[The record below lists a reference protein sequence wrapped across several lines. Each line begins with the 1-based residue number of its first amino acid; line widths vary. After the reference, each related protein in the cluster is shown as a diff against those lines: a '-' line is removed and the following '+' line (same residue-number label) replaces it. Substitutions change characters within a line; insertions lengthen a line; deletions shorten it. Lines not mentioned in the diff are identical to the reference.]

1 MENFARNSLKNKKF
15 IIFGGGFSGQFI
27 ANQIRCLGCEAIT
40 SSRQIN
46 NDKTSFVFD
55 SLSNALPPEQIF
67 DGTTHV
73 LSCIPPE
80 KNGKDPVLS
89 RLHKKLRSLDL
100 EWVGY
105 LSTTGVYGNTFGSW
119 VTESDPTKP
128 LQDRSKRRLLCER
141 SWLDSNLPIQIFR
154 LPGIYGPGRSTFESI
169 FKKNIKV
176 IHKPNQVFSRIHVED
191 IANAI
196 LYLIFKINDKNFKQ
210 IINIADNYP
219 TSQIEVIEHSYKL
232 LGLKMPKPINFDDA
246 KKLLSP
252 IALSFWEENRR
263 VSNALLC
270 KDLGYKLIHKN
281 YKSGLKSCLEII
293 KKKNLGSYNSHEL
306 NN

>member
-1 MENFARNSLKNKKF
+1 MANFARNSLKEKKF

-27 ANQIRCLGCEAIT
+27 ANEIRNLGCEALT
-40 SSRQIN
+40 SSRQIQKN
-46 NDKTSFVFD
+46 TTSFVFD
-55 SLSNALPPEQIF
+55 SLSKALPPEHIF

-73 LSCIPPE
+73 LSCIPPD
-80 KNGKDPVLS
+80 KNGDDPVLS
-89 RLHKKLRSLDL
+89 RLHNKLKSLNL

-105 LSTTGVYGNTFGSW
+105 LSTTGVYGNTFGEW
-119 VTESDPTKP
+119 VTEKDPVKP
-128 LQDRSKRRLLCER
+128 LQDRSKRRLQCER

-176 IHKPNQVFSRIHVED
+176 IHKPNQVFSRIHVAD

-196 LYLIFKINDKNFKQ
+196 LYLLLEINNENFKQ

-219 TSQIEVIEHSYKL
+219 TSQIEVIEYSYKL
-232 LGLKMPKPINFDDA
+232 LGLNMPEPMNFDEA

-263 VSNALLC
+263 VSNTLLC
-270 KDLGYKLIHKN
+270 NDLGYELIHKN
-281 YKSGLKSCLEII
+281 YKSGLQNCLEII
-293 KKKNLGSYNSHEL
+293 KQKDFK
-306 NN
+306 

>member
-1 MENFARNSLKNKKF
+1 MENFASNSLENKKF

-27 ANQIRCLGCEAIT
+27 ANEIRKLGGEALT
-40 SSRQIN
+40 SSRQLQN
-46 NDKTSFVFD
+46 NSNSFVFD
-55 SLSNALPPEQIF
+55 SFSRALPSEHIF

-73 LSCIPPE
+73 LSCIPPD
-80 KNGKDPVLS
+80 KSGKDPVLS
-89 RLHKKLRSLDL
+89 RLHKKLKSLDL

-105 LSTTGVYGNTFGSW
+105 LSTTGVYGNTFGEW
-119 VTESDPTKP
+119 VTEKDPANP

-176 IHKPNQVFSRIHVED
+176 IHKPNQVFSRIHVAD

-196 LYLIFKINDKNFKQ
+196 IYLLKINNENFKQ

-232 LGLKMPKPINFDDA
+232 LGLKMPEPMNFDSA

-263 VSNALLC
+263 VSNTLLC

-293 KKKNLGSYNSHEL
+293 KQKNLK
-306 NN
+306 

>member
-1 MENFARNSLKNKKF
+1 MKNFARGSLKKKKF
-15 IIFGGGFSGQFI
+15 IIFGGGFSGKYI
-27 ANQIRCLGCEAIT
+27 AQEIRKLGCEALT
-40 SSRQIN
+40 SSRKSQ
-46 NDKTSFVFD
+46 NDARSFVFD
-55 SLSNALPPEQIF
+55 SLSKELPPEHIF
-67 DGTTHV
+67 DRTTHV
-73 LSCIPPE
+73 ISCIPPD
-80 KNGKDPVLS
+80 KSGRDPVLS
-89 RLHKKLRSLDL
+89 RLLKKLKSLDL

-105 LSTTGVYGNTFGSW
+105 LSTTGVYGNTFGEW
-119 VTESDPTKP
+119 VTENDPPNP

-169 FKKNIKV
+169 FKNNIKI
-176 IHKPNQVFSRIHVED
+176 IHKQNQVFSRIHVAD

-196 LYLIFKINDKNFKQ
+196 IYLLLKINDENFKQ

-232 LGLKMPKPINFDDA
+232 LGLKMPEPMNFEDA

-252 IALSFWEENRR
+252 IALSFWQENRR

-270 KDLGYKLIHKN
+270 KDLGYKLIYEN
-281 YKSGLKSCLEII
+281 YESGLSNCLKII
-293 KKKNLGSYNSHEL
+293 QQKNLM
-306 NN
+306 

>member
-1 MENFARNSLKNKKF
+1 MENFASNALKKKKF

-27 ANQIRCLGCEAIT
+27 ANEIRKLGCEVLT
-40 SSRQIN
+40 SSRQRQN
-46 NDKTSFVFD
+46 NTTSFVFD
-55 SLSNALPPEQIF
+55 SLSNALPPENIF

-73 LSCIPPE
+73 LSCIPPD
-80 KNGKDPVLS
+80 KSGGDPVLS
-89 RLHKKLRSLDL
+89 RLHKKLKSLDL

-105 LSTTGVYGNTFGSW
+105 LSTTGVYGNTFGEW
-119 VTESDPTKP
+119 VTEKDPANP
-128 LQDRSKRRLLCER
+128 LQERSKRRLLCER

-176 IHKPNQVFSRIHVED
+176 IHKPNQVFSRIHVAD

-196 LYLIFKINDKNFKQ
+196 IYLLKINNENFEQ

-219 TSQIEVIEHSYKL
+219 TSQIEVIKHSYKL
-232 LGLKMPKPINFDDA
+232 LGLKMPEVINFDDA

-263 VSNALLC
+263 VSNTLLC

-281 YKSGLKSCLEII
+281 YKSGLKNCLEII
-293 KKKNLGSYNSHEL
+293 KQKNFSSKII
-306 NN
+306 

>member
-1 MENFARNSLKNKKF
+1 MRNFARNSLEKKKF

-27 ANQIRCLGCEAIT
+27 ANEIRKLGCEVLT
-40 SSRQIN
+40 SSRQIQKN
-46 NDKTSFVFD
+46 KKSFVFD
-55 SLSNALPPEQIF
+55 SLSAELPPEKIF

-73 LSCIPPE
+73 LSCIPPDKKGE
-80 KNGKDPVLS
+80 DPVLS
-89 RLHKKLRSLDL
+89 RLHKKLKSLDL

-105 LSTTGVYGNTFGSW
+105 LSTTGVYGNTFGEW
-119 VTESDPTKP
+119 VTEKDTTKP

-141 SWLDSNLPIQIFR
+141 SWMNSNLPIQIFR
-154 LPGIYGPGRSTFESI
+154 LPGIYGPGRSTFDSI

-196 LYLIFKINDKNFKQ
+196 LYLLQKINNVNFKQ
-210 IINIADNYP
+210 VINIADNYP
-219 TSQIEVIEHSYKL
+219 SSQIEVIEHSYKL
-232 LGLKMPKPINFDDA
+232 LGLKMPAPINFDDA

-263 VSNALLC
+263 VSNSLLC
-270 KDLGYKLIHKN
+270 NDLGYELIYKN
-281 YKSGLKSCLEII
+281 YKSGLKNCLEII
-293 KKKNLGSYNSHEL
+293 QQKNLI
-306 NN
+306 

>member
-1 MENFARNSLKNKKF
+1 METFARDSLKKKKF
-15 IIFGGGFSGQFI
+15 IIFGGGFCGQFI
-27 ANQIRCLGCEAIT
+27 ANEIRKLGCEALT
-40 SSRQIN
+40 SSRQIKN
-46 NDKTSFVFD
+46 NKTSFVFD
-55 SLSNALPPEQIF
+55 SISKELPPEYIF

-73 LSCIPPE
+73 ISCIPPD
-80 KNGKDPVLS
+80 KSGKDPVLS
-89 RLHKKLRSLDL
+89 RLHNKLKSLDL

-105 LSTTGVYGNTFGSW
+105 LSTTGVYGNTFGEW
-119 VTESDPTKP
+119 VTEKDPANP
-128 LQDRSKRRLLCER
+128 LQDRSKRRLQCER
-141 SWLDSNLPIQIFR
+141 SWLNSNLPIQIFR

-176 IHKPNQVFSRIHVED
+176 IHKPNQVFSRIHVAD

-196 LYLIFKINDKNFKQ
+196 LYLILKINNKNFKQ

-219 TSQIEVIEHSYKL
+219 SSQIEVIEHSYKL
-232 LGLKMPKPINFDDA
+232 LGLKMPKPMNFDDA

-263 VSNALLC
+263 VSNTLLC
-270 KDLGYKLIHKN
+270 KDLGYKLIHEN

-293 KKKNLGSYNSHEL
+293 KEKNLGNYIPQN
-306 NN
+306 

>member
-1 MENFARNSLKNKKF
+1 MVNFARHSLKKKKF

-27 ANQIRCLGCEAIT
+27 ANEIRKLGCEALT
-40 SSRQIN
+40 SSRLVHN
-46 NDKTSFVFD
+46 NTKSFVFD
-55 SLSNALPPEQIF
+55 SLSKELPPEHIF

-73 LSCIPPE
+73 LSCIPPD
-80 KNGKDPVLS
+80 KNGEDPVLS
-89 RLHKKLRSLDL
+89 RLHKKLKSLDL

-105 LSTTGVYGNTFGSW
+105 LSTTGVYGNTFGKW
-119 VTESDPTKP
+119 VTEKDPAKP
-128 LQDRSKRRLLCER
+128 LQNRSKRRLLCEQ
-141 SWLDSNLPIQIFR
+141 SWLYSNLPIQIFR

-176 IHKPNQVFSRIHVED
+176 IHKPNQVFSRIHVAD

-196 LYLIFKINDKNFKQ
+196 IYLLLKINNKNFKQ

-232 LGLKMPKPINFDDA
+232 LGLKMPHPMNFDDA

-263 VSNALLC
+263 VSNSLLC
-270 KDLGYKLIHKN
+270 EDLGYKLIHKN

-293 KKKNLGSYNSHEL
+293 KQNNLS
-306 NN
+306 

>member
-1 MENFARNSLKNKKF
+1 MTNFARNSLKEKKF

-27 ANQIRCLGCEAIT
+27 ANEIRNLGCEALT
-40 SSRQIN
+40 SSRQIQKDN
-46 NDKTSFVFD
+46 RSFVFN
-55 SLSNALPPEQIF
+55 SLSSALPPEHIF

-73 LSCIPPE
+73 LSCIPPDKSGE
-80 KNGKDPVLS
+80 DPVLS
-89 RLHKKLRSLDL
+89 RLHNKLKSLDL

-105 LSTTGVYGNTFGSW
+105 LSTTGVYGNTFGEW
-119 VTESDPTKP
+119 VTEKDPVNP
-128 LQDRSKRRLLCER
+128 LQDRSKRRLQCER
-141 SWLDSNLPIQIFR
+141 SWLNTNLPIQIFR
-154 LPGIYGPGRSTFESI
+154 LPGIYGPGRSTLESI
-169 FKKNIKV
+169 LKKNIRV
-176 IHKPNQVFSRIHVED
+176 IHKPNQVFSRIHVAD

-196 LYLIFKINDKNFKQ
+196 LYLLLKINNENFKQ

-232 LGLKMPKPINFDDA
+232 LGLKMPEPMNFDDA

-263 VSNALLC
+263 ISNTLLC
-270 KDLGYKLIHKN
+270 KDLGYKLIHEN

-293 KKKNLGSYNSHEL
+293 KQKNLI
-306 NN
+306 

>member
-1 MENFARNSLKNKKF
+1 MESFARNSLKKKKF
-15 IIFGGGFSGQFI
+15 IIFGGGFSGKFI
-27 ANQIRCLGCEAIT
+27 AKEIRKLGYEALT
-40 SSRQIN
+40 SSRQIQ
-46 NDKTSFVFD
+46 NDTTTFVFD
-55 SLSNALPPEQIF
+55 SLSNALPPEEIYE
-67 DGTTHV
+67 GTTHV
-73 LSCIPPE
+73 LSCIPPD
-80 KNGKDPVLS
+80 KSGQDPVLS
-89 RLHKKLRSLDL
+89 RLHKKLKTLNL

-105 LSTTGVYGNTFGSW
+105 LSTTGVYGNTYGEW
-119 VTESDPTKP
+119 VTEKDPAKP

-176 IHKPNQVFSRIHVED
+176 IHKPNQVFSRIHVAD

-196 LYLIFKINDKNFKQ
+196 LYLLLKINDENFKQ

-219 TSQIEVIEHSYKL
+219 TSQIEVISHSYKL
-232 LGLKMPKPINFDDA
+232 LGLKMPEPIHFDDA

-263 VSNALLC
+263 VSNGLLC
-270 KDLGYKLIHKN
+270 RDLGYKLIHEN
-281 YKSGLKSCLEII
+281 YKSGLKNCLEII
-293 KKKNLGSYNSHEL
+293 KKKDLR
-306 NN
+306 

>member
-1 MENFARNSLKNKKF
+1 MENFARNSLKKKKF

-27 ANQIRCLGCEAIT
+27 ANEIRKLGCEVLT
-40 SSRQIN
+40 SSRQIQQN
-46 NDKTSFVFD
+46 TSSFVFD
-55 SLSNALPPEQIF
+55 SISNELPPEYVF
-67 DGTTHV
+67 DQTTHV
-73 LSCIPPE
+73 LSCIPPD
-80 KNGKDPVLS
+80 KDGKDPVLS
-89 RLHKKLRSLDL
+89 RLHKKLKSLDL

-105 LSTTGVYGNTFGSW
+105 LSTTGVYGNTFGEW
-119 VTESDPTKP
+119 VTERDPARP

-141 SWLDSNLPIQIFR
+141 NWLTSNLPIQIFR

-176 IHKPNQVFSRIHVED
+176 IYKPNQVFSRIHVAD

-196 LYLIFKINDKNFKQ
+196 IYLILKINNVNFKQ

-219 TSQIEVIEHSYKL
+219 TSQVEVIAHTYKL
-232 LGLKMPKPINFDDA
+232 LGLKMPEPIDFDDA

-270 KDLGYKLIHKN
+270 KDLGYRLIHKN
-281 YKSGLKSCLEII
+281 YKSGLKNCLEII
-293 KKKNLGSYNSHEL
+293 KQKNIR
-306 NN
+306 

>member
-1 MENFARNSLKNKKF
+1 MENFARNSFIKKKF

-27 ANQIRCLGCEAIT
+27 ANEIRKLGGKALT
-40 SSRQIN
+40 SSRQVRN
-46 NDKTSFVFD
+46 NEASFIFD
-55 SLSNALPPEQIF
+55 SLSNALPPENIF
-67 DGTTHV
+67 DGATHV
-73 LSCIPPE
+73 LSCVPPD
-80 KNGKDPVLS
+80 KSGKDPVLS
-89 RLHKKLRSLDL
+89 RLNQKLKSLNL

-105 LSTTGVYGNTFGSW
+105 LSTTGVYGNTFGEW
-119 VTESDPTKP
+119 VTERDPAKP
-128 LQDRSKRRLLCER
+128 LQDRSKRRLLCEK

-176 IHKPNQVFSRIHVED
+176 IHKPNQVFSRIHVAD

-196 LYLIFKINDKNFKQ
+196 LYLLLNINDKNFKQ

-232 LGLKMPKPINFDDA
+232 LGLKMPEPINFDDA

-263 VSNALLC
+263 VSNELLC
-270 KDLGYKLIHKN
+270 KDLGYKLIHKD

-293 KKKNLGSYNSHEL
+293 KQNNINL
-306 NN
+306 

>member
-1 MENFARNSLKNKKF
+1 MENFARNSLEKKKF

-27 ANQIRCLGCEAIT
+27 SNEIRKLGCEALT
-40 SSRQIN
+40 SSRQAPKN
-46 NDKTSFVFD
+46 NTSFFFD
-55 SLSNALPPEQIF
+55 SLSSALPPEHIF
-67 DGTTHV
+67 EGTTHV
-73 LSCIPPE
+73 LSCIPPD
-80 KNGKDPVLS
+80 KSGQDPVLS
-89 RLHKKLRSLDL
+89 RLYKQLKSLNL

-105 LSTTGVYGNTFGSW
+105 LSTTGVYGNTNGEW
-119 VTESDPTKP
+119 VTEKDPAKP
-128 LQDRSKRRLLCER
+128 LQERSKRRLLCEN
-141 SWLDSNLPIQIFR
+141 SWLNSNLPIQIFR

-169 FKKNIKV
+169 LKKNIKV
-176 IHKPNQVFSRIHVED
+176 IHKPNQVFSRIHVAD

-196 LYLIFKINDKNFKQ
+196 LYLLLKINHENFKQ

-219 TSQIEVIEHSYKL
+219 TSQIEVIEHSYQL
-232 LGLKMPKPINFDDA
+232 LGLKMPKPLDFDDA

-263 VSNALLC
+263 VSNNLLC

-293 KKKNLGSYNSHEL
+293 KQKNLI
-306 NN
+306 

>member
-1 MENFARNSLKNKKF
+1 MKKFARNSLKKKKF

-27 ANQIRCLGCEAIT
+27 AHEIRKLGCEALT
-40 SSRQIN
+40 SSRRRQ
-46 NDKTSFVFD
+46 NDTTSFVFD
-55 SLSNALPPEQIF
+55 SLSKELPPEHIF

-73 LSCIPPE
+73 ISCIPPD
-80 KNGKDPVLS
+80 KKGKDPVLS
-89 RLHKKLRSLDL
+89 RLLMKLKNLDL

-105 LSTTGVYGNTFGSW
+105 LSTTGVYGNTFGEW
-119 VTESDPTKP
+119 VTEKYTPNP

-141 SWLDSNLPIQIFR
+141 SWLNSNLPIQIFR

-169 FKKNIKV
+169 LKKNIKV
-176 IHKPNQVFSRIHVED
+176 IHKPNQVFSRIHVAD

-196 LYLIFKINDKNFKQ
+196 IYLLLKINDKNFKQ

-219 TSQIEVIEHSYKL
+219 TSQMEVIEHSYKL
-232 LGLKMPKPINFDDA
+232 LGLKMPEPINFDDA

-263 VSNALLC
+263 VSNTLLC

-293 KKKNLGSYNSHEL
+293 KQKSLI
-306 NN
+306 